1 VSDRIRVVV
10 ADDQNISRG
19 FFKMYVRAAIR
30 YELLAGLRTAEDA
43 AVYVDMH
50 ETDLLILDVMMQDG
64 MDGLTAAETI
74 KRKHP
79 EIRIILT
86 TSASETSWEEK
97 ARAIGIESFWYKEYD
112 SHSLIEIMDR
122 TMNGESVYPG
132 DAPRV
137 PFGAVTRA
145 DLTDRELDIL
155 RELTGSLTNEEIAE
169 KAEVSS
175 STVARIMR
183 GDVDKDIKRWTV
195 AAIESVLIGSSGA
208 YPCAMEL
215 EAELPPLAKELEEKS
230 AELSAKTLEADQLR
244 VTLEEI
250 HASYEKELNT
260 LRAENQRKID
270 HLTAEV
276 AHLRAENTNKN
287 AIIAKLLG

>member
-1 VSDRIRVVV
+1 MSDRIRVVV

-19 FFKMYVRAAIR
+19 FFEMYVRAAIR
-30 YELLAGLRTAEDA
+30 YELLAGLRTAADA
-43 AVYVDMH
+43 AAYVDAH

-64 MDGLTAAETI
+64 VDGLTAAEAI

-145 DLTDRELDIL
+145 DLTDRELDVL

-169 KAEVSS
+169 RLNISANTVKRHIQNIMEKTGFESRLDLAMNAKALGLVVHDSD
-175 STVARIMR
+175 RIGGR
-183 GDVDKDIKRWTV
+183 GQPDTD
-195 AAIESVLIGSSGA
+195 A
-208 YPCAMEL
+208 
-215 EAELPPLAKELEEKS
+215 
-230 AELSAKTLEADQLR
+230 
-244 VTLEEI
+244 
-250 HASYEKELNT
+250 
-260 LRAENQRKID
+260 
-270 HLTAEV
+270 
-276 AHLRAENTNKN
+276 
-287 AIIAKLLG
+287 

>member
-1 VSDRIRVVV
+1 MSDRIRVVV

-19 FFKMYVRAAIR
+19 FFEMYVRAAIR
-30 YELLAGLRTAEDA
+30 YELLAGLRTAADA
-43 AVYVDMH
+43 AAYVDAH

-64 MDGLTAAETI
+64 VDGLTAAEAI

-137 PFGAVTRA
+137 PFGATTRA
-145 DLTDRELDIL
+145 SLTERELDVL
-155 RELTGSLTNEEIAE
+155 RELTGSLTNDEIAE
-169 KAEVSS
+169 RLNISPNTVKRHIQNIMEKTGFESRLDLAMNAKALGLVVHDSD
-175 STVARIMR
+175 RIGGR
-183 GDVDKDIKRWTV
+183 GQPDTD
-195 AAIESVLIGSSGA
+195 G
-208 YPCAMEL
+208 
-215 EAELPPLAKELEEKS
+215 
-230 AELSAKTLEADQLR
+230 
-244 VTLEEI
+244 
-250 HASYEKELNT
+250 
-260 LRAENQRKID
+260 
-270 HLTAEV
+270 
-276 AHLRAENTNKN
+276 
-287 AIIAKLLG
+287 

>member
-1 VSDRIRVVV
+1 MSDRIRVVV

-19 FFKMYVRAAIR
+19 FFEMYVRAAIR
-30 YELLAGLRTAEDA
+30 YELLAGLRTAADA
-43 AVYVDMH
+43 AAYVDAH

-64 MDGLTAAETI
+64 VDGLTAAEAI

-145 DLTDRELDIL
+145 DLTDRELDVL

-169 KAEVSS
+169 RLNISANTVKRHIQNIMEKTGFESRLDLAMNAKALGLVVHDSD
-175 STVARIMR
+175 RIGGR
-183 GDVDKDIKRWTV
+183 GQPDMD
-195 AAIESVLIGSSGA
+195 A
-208 YPCAMEL
+208 
-215 EAELPPLAKELEEKS
+215 
-230 AELSAKTLEADQLR
+230 
-244 VTLEEI
+244 
-250 HASYEKELNT
+250 
-260 LRAENQRKID
+260 
-270 HLTAEV
+270 
-276 AHLRAENTNKN
+276 
-287 AIIAKLLG
+287 